1 MTDNNESQRRGT
13 VLVVGAGI
21 GGMQSAL
28 LLAEAGYQVIL
39 LDSAPDIGGS
49 MHLLDLTFPTDS
61 CGLCLMLPG
70 RAAYCPT
77 IECDLHRNI
86 EIMPYAEVVGVEG
99 EVGDFT
105 VTVRNKPRYV
115 RVDLCNTCGLCAPV
129 CPVARPDRYEGD
141 HHSGKAIH
149 RPPSRAIPSAYVVD
163 MDYCTRCGKCVEI
176 CPTGAVDLAM
186 AGETRS
192 VNVGAI
198 IMSPGFEPFD
208 ARLKGEYG
216 FGHYDNVMTSIQF
229 ERMVSLSGS
238 TGAAVVRPSDGAPPR
253 RIALR

>member
-39 LDSAPDIGGS
+39 LDSAPGIGGS

-129 CPVARPDRYEGD
+129 CR
-141 HHSGKAIH
+141 
-149 RPPSRAIPSAYVVD
+149 RAITS
-163 MDYCTRCGKCVEI
+163 RW
-176 CPTGAVDLAM
+176 
-186 AGETRS
+186 AG
-192 VNVGAI
+192 
-198 IMSPGFEPFD
+198 
-208 ARLKGEYG
+208 
-216 FGHYDNVMTSIQF
+216 
-229 ERMVSLSGS
+229 
-238 TGAAVVRPSDGAPPR
+238 
-253 RIALR
+253 